1 MMDSNNPVFSKALI
15 GLYVVSFAS
24 GFSMGIFNP
33 LISILMEQTGVDQ
46 ILIGANSSMY
56 YLIIGLASPLVA
68 LFIRRHKIKLAIFI
82 GILLT
87 TTATALFPFTSDIVN
102 WFLLRAIM
110 AVGVCLYM
118 VAGQTGLNIYANNE
132 KRGLIVAL
140 HGASFGVGFMIS
152 PVIGTFL
159 YSLYPVYAFSYSA
172 IVIFAAIFAVLFLL
186 PKNVVNY
193 QYNYSLN
200 LFNRISIP
208 LHGALIYGML
218 EGILVTLLPI
228 LMVRQAISISLVG
241 LPLTLFMV
249 SSGIGMIP
257 VCYFSDKL
265 GRNNML
271 FSAALIAVVTLIVST
286 LSSHPLVYI
295 LSAIAL
301 GLSVGT
307 FFPLT
312 LAMIGERLTHK
323 EMHTGSSMF
332 TGMFSLGCA
341 LGPFSA
347 AVLISFFGE
356 QHLFSLVVFALILL
370 VIRMTPTQLATY
382 KTGLKRSEGLN
393 S

>member
-1 MMDSNNPVFSKALI
+1 MTDSNHSPFCKPLV

-46 ILIGANSSMY
+46 ILIGTNSSMY
-56 YLIIGLASPLVA
+56 YLIIGLSSPLVA
-68 LFIRRHKIKLAIFI
+68 AFIRNYKLKITIFL

-87 TTATALFPFTSDIVN
+87 SASTALFPFTHDIIH
-102 WFLLRAIM
+102 WFILRAIM
-110 AVGVCLYM
+110 AIGVCLYM
-118 VAGQTGLNIYANNE
+118 VAGQTGLNIYANDE

-140 HGASFGVGFMIS
+140 HGSAFGIGFMIS
-152 PVIGTFL
+152 PVIGTYL
-159 YSLYPVYAFSYSA
+159 YSLFPVYAFSYSSM
-172 IVIFAAIFAVLFLL
+172 VIFAAIFAVLFLL
-186 PKNVVNY
+186 PKNVVDY
-193 QYNYSLN
+193 HCNYSKN
-200 LFNRISIP
+200 IFDKISIP

-249 SSGIGMIP
+249 SSGVGMIP
-257 VCYFSDKL
+257 VCYFSDKF
-265 GRNNML
+265 GRSNVL
-271 FSAALIAVVTLIVST
+271 FIAAFVALATLIIGT

-295 LSAIAL
+295 ISAIAL

-312 LAMIGERLTHK
+312 LAMVGERLPHD

-332 TGMFSLGCA
+332 TGIFSMGCA
-341 LGPFSA
+341 LGPLTS
-347 AVLISFFGE
+347 AVLISYFGE
-356 QHLFSLVVFALILL
+356 RHLFSLVIIALIIL
-370 VIRMTPTQLATY
+370 VFRITPRKMSTDRADLA
-382 KTGLKRSEGLN
+382 SPENLN